1 MRKVLYCLA
10 AIAFTAGAGGLSAQV
25 AGSPNGGAQT
35 SGNTSELSSPDANKT
50 DSHDRPIGKVRIKLP
65 ISGTGNPGETL
76 PPPPPPPPPP
86 IVPPEGEDLPPTE
99 TPPDPP
105 PPVEPPTYWGE
116 PVEGKFAFLLDA
128 SGSMYGS
135 RIATVRAE
143 TTGVIAEL
151 TEDDEFDCVA
161 YGSQFPS
168 SQSYSKFM
176 WGTLLPGTEGNKSSA
191 ISWVNG
197 PSTNPGGGT
206 PTYACLK
213 KSCQV
218 YPADLN
224 KMFLLTDGSPN
235 TSGSASQILAD
246 FPGWWSKFTD
256 TEMIAIC
263 IGGYGAAQ
271 TFMQQLAALAGGTY
285 IAA

>member
-1 MRKVLYCLA
+1 MRKVMTMLACFALVACAGALA
-10 AIAFTAGAGGLSAQV
+10 AQSQ
-25 AGSPNGGAQT
+25 P
-35 SGNTSELSSPDANKT
+35 ELSSKDANKT
-50 DSHDRPIGKVRIKLP
+50 DAHDRPIGGVSLKLP
-65 ISGTGNPGETL
+65 APATPPTNPPTPSPA
-76 PPPPPPPPPP
+76 PPTQNPTPPS
-86 IVPPEGEDLPPTE
+86 EGEDIPPSE

-105 PPVEPPTYWGE
+105 PPEDPPTYYGE
-116 PVEGKFAFLLDA
+116 PVQGKFAFLLDA

-143 TTGVIAEL
+143 TTAVIQDL

-161 YGSQFPS
+161 YGDQFGVG
-168 SQSYSKFM
+168 QNYSKFM
-176 WGTLLPGTEGNKSSA
+176 WGALLPATEGNRTSA

-213 KSCQV
+213 RSCQV
-218 YPADLN
+218 YPADLT

-235 TSGSASQILAD
+235 TSGSSSQILAD
-246 FPGWWSKFTD
+246 FPTWWTKFTD
-256 TEMIAIC
+256 CQLICVC
-263 IGGYGAAQ
+263 IGGYSGAA
-271 TFMQQLAALAGGTY
+271 TFMQQLAALAGGVY